1 MSRKKLYIFFGM
13 IASGKSTLA
22 EMFAAAHHYPA
33 YNTDRVRKEL
43 AGLQATERRPDG
55 LLQGIYSPEFT
66 EKTYREML
74 HRAGQ
79 DLKQGSAGVV
89 LDGSYSKRDDRTR
102 VITLAEKQNAETLF
116 ILCFCS
122 DQEVQRRLHLP
133 RRGSRPP
140 GRPRDGHAPG
150 SSSENS
156 PAELPD
162 LRRRA
167 LLLLQRLDRRRL
179 CRPDPGGSIAPVSR

>member
-122 DQEVQRRLHLP
+122 DQEVQRRLELRAKDP
-133 RRGSRPP
+133 AAVSD
-140 GRPRDGHAPG
+140 GRWEIFIRQKETFEFP
-150 SSSENS
+150 N
-156 PAELPD
+156 ELED
-162 LRRRA
+162 RQ
-167 LLLLQRLDRRRL
+167 LLQLDTEDDPQRLLVRL
-179 CRPDPGGSIAPVSR
+179 ESFCRNRT